1 MGKLEETTSMEIL
14 NNKERSFS
22 SKRRRIPTGYWT
34 WVRRFFFLR
43 FAEYWYMTIQNHIF
57 INLWTIST
65 ESVSW
70 GLLSSDCGPQLPPRK
85 VSASPVLFFF
95 VLLALQDP
103 EKRFSIIECVNHMF
117 FQKIRNTHL
126 EDTKWQL
133 QSVDVSC
140 QLKWCQPGCLANG
153 FSSSGSCWNSPSI
166 ATWME
171 WGRASGND

>member
-1 MGKLEETTSMEIL
+1 MAP
-14 NNKERSFS
+14 N
-22 SKRRRIPTGYWT
+22 
-34 WVRRFFFLR
+34 
-43 FAEYWYMTIQNHIF
+43 
-57 INLWTIST
+57 
-65 ESVSW
+65 
-70 GLLSSDCGPQLPPRK
+70 LPPRK
-85 VSASPVLFFF
+85 VSASPVLFFFF

-153 FSSSGSCWNSPSI
+153 FSCSGSCWNSPSI

-171 WGRASGND
+171 WGRACKLFIFVGCLIMHRSRIHHALTSKGFWQH